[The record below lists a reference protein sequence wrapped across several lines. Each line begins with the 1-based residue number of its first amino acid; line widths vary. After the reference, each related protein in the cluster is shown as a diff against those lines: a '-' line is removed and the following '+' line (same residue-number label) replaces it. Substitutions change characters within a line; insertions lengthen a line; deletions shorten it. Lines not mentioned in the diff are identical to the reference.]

1 MGRPYG
7 LLRCGFGYDRTL
19 GMRRITNYPVHIAL
33 GQEERIYVLCRS
45 EGAALIRR
53 YSLNEEDFGIIG
65 AYGKEDGQFMW
76 PVAIIA
82 DADENLYV
90 SDEYLN
96 QITIF
101 DKEGEFVGKWGEFG
115 SDEGQLDHPAGIA
128 FDAEGNVYV
137 VDSITLTPGNCCLP

>member
-101 DKEGEFVGKWGEFG
+101 DKEGE
-115 SDEGQLDHPAGIA
+115 PI
-128 FDAEGNVYV
+128 
-137 VDSITLTPGNCCLP
+137 LPPSTRSMSTTARPSSPWNTSTARPWRRKSSSAR